1 MKPIRKIL
9 IAAGFVAAIGTG
21 IFQARRATH
30 WQDKMVLLTP
40 QRDLSTEQLRQLRLE
55 RDETTNKV
63 AAAQRDNDRLRQ
75 DVAALPELRGET
87 TRLRNDAKELA
98 RLKGDPTAKG
108 TANATADS
116 DIADWR
122 PAVINQIKQCVEQ
135 MPERKIPELQFLTD
149 DDLLDL
155 ARIVRLDTEDNIRA
169 SLSSVRFRAKV
180 HFGGMIKQALEEY
193 IKAHGGEWPT
203 ELSQLK
209 PYFPLPVDDFMLQR
223 YQILAKGN
231 LKDFLPDEALIAEKT
246 PVDNDHD
253 RLIRITPKAMF
264 MQEVSAAA
272 REHDALMKLARPR
285 DH

>member
-1 MKPIRKIL
+1 
-9 IAAGFVAAIGTG
+9 
-21 IFQARRATH
+21 
-30 WQDKMVLLTP
+30 
-40 QRDLSTEQLRQLRLE
+40 
-55 RDETTNKV
+55 
-63 AAAQRDNDRLRQ
+63 
-75 DVAALPELRGET
+75 
-87 TRLRNDAKELA
+87 
-98 RLKGDPTAKG
+98 
-108 TANATADS
+108 
-116 DIADWR
+116 
-122 PAVINQIKQCVEQ
+122 
-135 MPERKIPELQFLTD
+135 
-149 DDLLDL
+149 LDL